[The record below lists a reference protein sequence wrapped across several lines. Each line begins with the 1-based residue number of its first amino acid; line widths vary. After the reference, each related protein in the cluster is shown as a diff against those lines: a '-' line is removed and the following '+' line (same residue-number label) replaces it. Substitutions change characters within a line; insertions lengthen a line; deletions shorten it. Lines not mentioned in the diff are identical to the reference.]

1 VMVEPGEYQIRLA
14 LGASQA
20 TREVA
25 VEQDLRVKLTPEE
38 QTGRNRAITELFE
51 MARTADAAERR
62 IAALRS
68 ALANLRDA
76 WKQPGS
82 PHVPD
87 TVQKAVDDLEK
98 KMNAIEKAPAG
109 RGGGMPGE
117 YTAPPVSQRITTLLN
132 AIDGYAFP
140 PTAAQLAEIPRLRQ
154 EMVDVDGKIKQ
165 LIDEDL
171 PKLNKSMNDA
181 GVPHLFVAAQAQSH

>member
-1 VMVEPGEYQIRLA
+1 VEPGEYTIRLV

-20 TREVA
+20 SRVVA

-38 QTGRNRAITELFE
+38 QTGRSRAITELLE
-51 MARTADAAERR
+51 MARTADAAERQ
-62 IAALRS
+62 IAALRT
-68 ALANLRDA
+68 AVANLRDA
-76 WKQPGS
+76 WKQPDS
-82 PHVPD
+82 ARVPD
-87 TVQKAVDDLEK
+87 TVQKAVDELEK

-117 YTAPPVSQRITTLLN
+117 YTPPPVSQRISTLLN

-140 PTAAQLAEIPRLRQ
+140 PTSVQLAEIPRLHG
-154 EMVDVDGKIKQ
+154 EMMDVGGKIKQ

-181 GVPHLFVAAQAQSH
+181 GVPHLTVTARAQDR

>member
-1 VMVEPGEYQIRLA
+1 MVEPGEYQVRLA
-14 LGASQA
+14 LGASEA
-20 TREVA
+20 RREVA
-25 VEQDLRVKLTPEE
+25 VEQDLRVKLTSEE
-38 QTGRNRAITELFE
+38 QTERSRAITELFE
-51 MARTADAAERR
+51 MAKTADTAERQ
-62 IAALRS
+62 IAALRT
-68 ALANLRDA
+68 AVANLRQA
-76 WKQPGS
+76 WKQPDS
-82 PHVPD
+82 PRVPD

-117 YTAPPVSQRITTLLN
+117 YIPPPVSQRIATLLN

-140 PTAAQLAEIPRLRQ
+140 ATSGQLAEIPRLRR
-154 EMVDVDGKIKQ
+154 EMADVGGKIRQ

-181 GVPHLFVAAQAQSH
+181 GVPHLSVATRPQDR